1 MIRTIPYNTEDMHEA
16 LKNAKRFRW
25 VALIAAFVLGVG
37 TVFYH
42 YVESLS
48 WLDAVY
54 FSTITLTTIGY
65 GDITPKTEIGK
76 LFTIFYVLF
85 GVGVIA
91 AILNI
96 LVKGAATRR
105 IEKYKSRHGGSD
117 PE

>member
-1 MIRTIPYNTEDMHEA
+1 MHEA
-16 LKNAKRFRW
+16 LDSAKRFRW
-25 VALIAAFVLGVG
+25 VALIAAMILGTG

-42 YVESLS
+42 YVESLT
-48 WLDAVY
+48 WLDALY

-85 GVGVIA
+85 GVGIIA

-96 LVKGAATRR
+96 MVKGAATRR
-105 IEKYKSRHGGSD
+105 IEKFKQRHGGDEPS
-117 PE
+117 